1 MRTVVVGFGR
11 LSFVALLLLA
21 LTTPA
26 AAQDRRGDVA
36 VGVGILHDS
45 TAQETFPTGWLFATT
60 GNVTRMLGIVSEVGG
75 NYKTVDVSGTDVN
88 LRVHS
93 FLGGLRF
100 MNRTEKA
107 VPFAQFLVGAVNGQ
121 ASVLGAS
128 DSSTDLAFQPGGG
141 VDIMMSEKIGI
152 RLQGD
157 YRITRSDGYNSS
169 QFRFAAGAVFGF
181 GSGTRS
187 GTSAN
192 LGSVSQH

>member
-1 MRTVVVGFGR
+1 V
-11 LSFVALLLLA
+11 SFVTLLLLA

-26 AAQDRRGDVA
+26 AAQGRGGDVA

-45 TAQETFPTGWLFATT
+45 DLEETFPTGWLFAAT
-60 GNVTRMLGIVSEVGG
+60 GNVTSMLGIVGEVGG
-75 NYKTVDVSGTDVN
+75 NYKTVDVLGTDLN

-128 DSSTDLAFQPGGG
+128 DSSTHLAFQPGGG

-157 YRITRSDGYNSS
+157 YRIIKSDGDTSS
-169 QFRFAAGAVFGF
+169 EFRFAVGAVFGF
-181 GSGTRS
+181 GGGTRS

-192 LGSVSQH
+192 LGQH

>member
-1 MRTVVVGFGR
+1 
-11 LSFVALLLLA
+11 
-21 LTTPA
+21 
-26 AAQDRRGDVA
+26 
-36 VGVGILHDS
+36 
-45 TAQETFPTGWLFATT
+45 TGWLFATT

-107 VPFAQFLVGAVNGQ
+107 VPFAQFLVGAVHQQ
-121 ASVLGAS
+121 ASILGDS
-128 DSSTDLAFQPGGG
+128 HSVSSTGLAFQPGGG

-157 YRITRSDGYNSS
+157 YRITRSDGYKSS